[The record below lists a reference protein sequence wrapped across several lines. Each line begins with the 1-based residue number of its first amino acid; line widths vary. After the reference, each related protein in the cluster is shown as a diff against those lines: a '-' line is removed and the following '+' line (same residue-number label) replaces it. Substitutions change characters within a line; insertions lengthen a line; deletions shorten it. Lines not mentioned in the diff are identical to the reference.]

1 MKYLDDVKLIPII
14 LHNFEPIN
22 LNTLLSFHVFAVGR
36 SGNSE
41 NSDLIGVYGQIEMKN
56 KTGLPVSRKFGNHR
70 E

>member
-1 MKYLDDVKLIPII
+1 MKDLDDVKLITTI

-22 LNTLLSFHVFAVGR
+22 SNTLLSFHVFPVGR

-56 KTGLPVSRKFGNHR
+56 KTGLLASRQF
-70 E
+70 